1 MKIEELEKTLK
12 ECIKN
17 AKRDEK
23 NGIKHKGLL
32 IKNPNEEEAR
42 EYLEKAKREL
52 ELCDFYREKGFD
64 YKIPEEW
71 FYTLY
76 YCALAILSKFGIE
89 TRSQKYTALFLE
101 YVKLKGLIEYDNDFI
116 KRITVYLKK
125 GEESDVDKRE
135 EARYSSAIKIESVNE
150 RYEEVNNLCK
160 KAISQAG
167 DIVFSNQKFEIP
179 KEIILSFFSLS

>member
-1 MKIEELEKTLK
+1 MSLEELEKTLK
-12 ECIKN
+12 ECFKK
-17 AKRDEK
+17 AEQDEK

-32 IKNPNEEEAR
+32 IKNPNKEEAK

-52 ELCDFYREKGFD
+52 ELCDFYKEKGFD

-76 YCALAILSKFGIE
+76 YCALAILSKFGVE
-89 TRSQKYTALFLE
+89 SRSQKYTALFLE
-101 YVKLKGLIEYDNDFI
+101 YVKQKGLIEYDDEFI
-116 KRITVYLKK
+116 RRITVYSKK

-135 EARYSSAIKIESVNE
+135 EARYSSAIKINTVEE
-150 RYEEVNNLCK
+150 RYEEVNMLCK

-167 DIVFSNQKFEIP
+167 DIVFLDQQFKIPREI
-179 KEIILSFFSLS
+179 F

>member
-1 MKIEELEKTLK
+1 MNLEELEKILK
-12 ECIKN
+12 ECIKK
-17 AKRDEK
+17 AEQDEK
-23 NGIKHKGLL
+23 KGIKHKGLL
-32 IKNPNEEEAR
+32 IKKSDEEKAR

-52 ELCDFYREKGFD
+52 ELCDFYKERGFD

-89 TRSQKYTALFLE
+89 TRSQRYTALFIE
-101 YVKLKGLIEYDNDFI
+101 YVKLKCLIEYDDDFI
-116 KRITVYLKK
+116 KRITVYSKK

-135 EARYSSAIKIESVNE
+135 EARYSSAIEIESINE
-150 RYEEVNNLCK
+150 RYDEVNNLCK

-167 DIVFSNQKFEIP
+167 DIVFSNKQLKIP
-179 KEIILSFFSLS
+179 KEII